1 MASVYEMVTERII
14 AELEKGEIP
23 WQKPW
28 TGLNGERAGAW
39 SRSTGRAYSL
49 LNQMLLGKAGEWL
62 TFRQCTAAGGKVRKG
77 EKASMVV
84 FWKYIAVDDEGEK
97 DENGQPVKKEIPILR
112 YYNVFHIDQCDGIEA
127 KYKAAEIGRFDP
139 IAEAQA
145 IADEYSEREHLTIDH
160 VAGDEAFYSPA
171 RDCIQLPLREMFPEN
186 REYYSTLFHEMVHS
200 TGHKSRLNR
209 LNRPGNAGFGSED
222 YSKEE
227 RVAEIGAAALMNR
240 AGIETE
246 KTLRNSAAYV
256 QSWLRALRNDTR
268 MIVSAASRAEKA
280 VNYIVNGAA

>member
-1 MASVYEMVTERII
+1 MASVYELVTERII

-23 WQKPW
+23 WHKPW
-28 TGLNGERAGAW
+28 TGLGGERNGAW

-49 LNQMLLGKAGEWL
+49 LNQMLLGKPGEYL
-62 TFRQCTAAGGKVRKG
+62 TFKQCEAAGGKVRKG
-77 EKASMVV
+77 EKSSMVV
-84 FWKYIAVDDEGEK
+84 FWKQVAVDDEEEK
-97 DENGQPVKKEIPILR
+97 DENGKPKKKLVPMLR

-209 LNRPGNAGFGSED
+209 LDRVAAFGSED

-227 RVAEIGAAALMNR
+227 LTAEIGAAALMNR
-240 AGIETE
+240 VGIETARTF
-246 KTLRNSAAYV
+246 KNSAAYI
-256 QSWLRALRNDTR
+256 QSWLEALRNDTR
-268 MIVSAASRAEKA
+268 MIVSASSRAEKA
-280 VNYIVNGAA
+280 VNYIINGAA